1 MIIKTRN
8 FKRSSDVVHRHV
20 AGETIL
26 VPVRGNVADMQRLYA
41 LDPVGAHAWGCL
53 ENACSIGEV
62 ATSLTAA
69 FDVSDEDAL
78 VDLDSFFEQLLS
90 RELIY
95 EVNNSDL

>member
-1 MIIKTRN
+1 MITETTHFR
-8 FKRSSDVVHRHV
+8 RSADVVHRHV

-26 VPVRGNVADMQRLYA
+26 VPVRGNVADMQRLFA
-41 LDPVGAHAWGCL
+41 LDPAGSHVWGCL
-53 ENACSIGEV
+53 EKGCSISEV

-95 EVNNSDL
+95 EVNSSDL